1 MKNAIEKAAS
11 LANIESQLLTHGQ
24 ALIEKEAETRSVL
37 RNQTE
42 SIKTQQNN
50 IKDEL
55 GSEFDG
61 LERRVNELVN
71 LKPLAKEHSE
81 LKKQLES
88 LNQAVLNMESKI
100 QDLYII
106 KQAEMENAYIELTNG
121 D

>member
-1 MKNAIEKAAS
+1 MTALS
-11 LANIESQLLTHGQ
+11 LETDSEF
-24 ALIEKEAETRSVL
+24 LIK
-37 RNQTE
+37 
-42 SIKTQQNN
+42 SIK
-50 IKDEL
+50 KSFVEEH
-55 GSEFDG
+55 SFKW
-61 LERRVNELVN
+61 V
-71 LKPLAKEHSE
+71 HSE